1 MCYDLQA
8 SRAHKKEHSSGP
20 HLDDVFSECGECFVP
35 PDQVSV
41 VLIIF
46 QCHPLRAQS
55 LKVSLGTLH
64 EIDRK
69 EVALKG
75 SAIDKSVKL
84 LSEERSS
91 FVTILF
97 LTI

>member
-41 VLIIF
+41 VLISF

-75 SAIDKSVKL
+75 SAIDKSVEL
-84 LSEERSS
+84 LSEKRSS
-91 FVTILF
+91 IVTILF

>member
-97 LTI
+97 LTF